1 MEHTDFVVIDIL
13 DVNDEEDTVRT
24 IEQAAENVKQSII
37 TQYYAQNST
46 ELSPVNHDRIVITA
60 GITTTD

>member
-24 IEQAAENVKQSII
+24 IEQAAENIKQSII
-37 TQYYAQNST
+37 TKYYELNST
-46 ELSPVNHDRIVITA
+46 QIPLVNHDRLVITA
-60 GITTTD
+60 GVTTIN